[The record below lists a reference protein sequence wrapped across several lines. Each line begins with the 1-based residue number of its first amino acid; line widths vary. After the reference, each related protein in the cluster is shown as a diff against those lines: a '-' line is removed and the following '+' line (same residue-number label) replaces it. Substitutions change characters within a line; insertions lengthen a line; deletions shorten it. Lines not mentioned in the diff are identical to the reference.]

1 MSGDS
6 AITVVELSPN
16 SFSTHDGS
24 VDVLSSTAAATID
37 VSDLDGDRLL
47 IFLDRDSGSA
57 TDPTILVE
65 DGGEYS
71 AGAVGNASV
80 VTTAAGEYCIHCET
94 SRFKDSSGKINITKS
109 TTDTTVVK
117 ATAILLPSA

>member
-24 VDVLSSTAAATID
+24 IDVVSSTAAATID

-47 IFLDRDSGSA
+47 IFVDRDSGSA
-57 TDPTILVE
+57 KDPTILVE

-71 AGAVGNASV
+71 AGAVGNVSV
-80 VTTAAGEYCIHCET
+80 ATTVGGEYCIHCET
-94 SRFKDSSGKINITKS
+94 SRFKDSSGKINVTKD
-109 TTDTTVVK
+109 TTDTTVLKVS
-117 ATAILLPSA
+117 AILLPSV